1 MLESSKESK
10 YNAEKSHVEHQ
21 MISVL
26 EDLVNANWDSDTLK
40 NRIQELM
47 KRRFC
52 VEQQL
57 YKLKEPLLM
66 SQNSTTKMKRT
77 VKSKSAN
84 IYLK

>member
-1 MLESSKESK
+1 LESSKESK
-10 YNAEKSHVEHQ
+10 YHAEKSHVDYQ
-21 MISVL
+21 IILVL

-57 YKLKEPLLM
+57 YKLKEPLLI
-66 SQNSTTKMKRT
+66 SQNSTKKMKRT
-77 VKSKSAN
+77 AKSKSTN
-84 IYLK
+84 NYLK

>member
-1 MLESSKESK
+1 LESSKESK
-10 YNAEKSHVEHQ
+10 YHAEKSHVDYQ
-21 MISVL
+21 IILVL